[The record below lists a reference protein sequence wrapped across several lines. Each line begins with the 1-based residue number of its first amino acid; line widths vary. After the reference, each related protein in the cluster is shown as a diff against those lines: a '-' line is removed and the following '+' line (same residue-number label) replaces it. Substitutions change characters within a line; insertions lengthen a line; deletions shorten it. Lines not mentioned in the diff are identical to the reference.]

1 MAQFGHQSPLVIQIG
16 PENATTI
23 AVDSDRALI
32 PTTMGPFRV
41 RSVNWTQD
49 APSTSGTVAIRYIT
63 DDSAAGAAASATVVE
78 MITAL
83 GTDGADDTVR
93 TATLAGVTIPAGAR
107 IATKTGGTQTNLV
120 GLIITMVLDPIDQL

>member
-1 MAQFGHQSPLVIQIG
+1 MPLYGHKEPLVIQIG

-23 AVDSDRALI
+23 AVDADRALI
-32 PTTMGPFRV
+32 PSSMGPYRV

-83 GTDGADDTVR
+83 GTDGSDDTFR
-93 TATLAGVTIPAGAR
+93 TATLAGVTVPPGAR

-120 GLIITMVLDPIDQL
+120 GLIITIVLEPIDQL